1 MFFFLFFYADHISS
15 YSLGFLVVTTS
26 PSRQVRI
33 SLTSLKDR
41 IQKQDHHPIFVLLML
56 HPFGERFE
64 QKEEEEDEEEVGVSD
79 ISSLLPFPVFV
90 IKPPADPVS
99 KLTVCFIDKEDKHRL
114 CLCSRHFSL
123 IF

>member
-15 YSLGFLVVTTS
+15 SSLGFLVVTTS
-26 PSRQVRI
+26 PSRQVKI

-56 HPFGERFE
+56 HPFEERFE
-64 QKEEEEDEEEVGVSD
+64 QKEEEEEDEEEVGVSD

-90 IKPPADPVS
+90 ITPPADPVS
-99 KLTVCFIDKEDKHRL
+99 KLTD
-114 CLCSRHFSL
+114 SL
-123 IF
+123 FH